1 MPLNSFERES
11 EIYMSDAKS
20 PPQTKTIPK
29 KTETKKSETTSTEIK
44 KTDPAKSDAI
54 KSEATKTEAST
65 SEAATSEAATSEAAG
80 SDNKSDTK
88 PQSAAQSS
96 ISHFSSVSTPEYRQ
110 GWDQIFGARNDTKMK
125 NQQTE
130 SDFPNQLSMTDTQ
143 IDATLRSGLE
153 RAFEAI
159 AQKQGHNFEEIKQ
172 LTNIEYTITCELKK

>member
-44 KTDPAKSDAI
+44 KTDSAKSDAI
-54 KSEATKTEAST
+54 KSEATKT
-65 SEAATSEAATSEAAG
+65 EAATSEAAG

-88 PQSAAQSS
+88 SQSAAQSS